1 MKFRLFIASSIL
13 SLFSPLTSA
22 GHVTYHSMYSSKD
35 IIQGVCP
42 TKEEAKADAISAKP
56 KTYAL
61 DPGNSWAVQ
70 EIRNGEWMATR
81 PIIRNVITK

>member
-22 GHVTYHSMYSSKD
+22 GHVTYHSMYSTND
-35 IIQGVCP
+35 IIQGFGQ

-56 KTYAL
+56 KDFTL
-61 DPGNSWAVQ
+61 DAGNSWTVQ

-81 PIIRNVITK
+81 PIIRNLVIK